1 MAPTGILAFQVR
13 LHARALRRS
22 GEKTTRLA
30 AILSPIA
37 ARAAFPTPMPNP
49 TQVRSMFARIAGSY
63 DLLNRVLS
71 AGVDRRWRRATVT
84 LAGDVRGLRVVDAC
98 SGTGDLALA
107 FRDAGARVVG
117 VDFTREMLV
126 HAVRK
131 DARRTVVFSH
141 GDALRLP
148 VADGS
153 AHVAS
158 VAFGLRNVED
168 RVRGLEE
175 LARVV
180 RPGGKALVL
189 EFTTPPGRVLGTL
202 YRFYFT
208 RLLPLVGRVVS
219 GDDGAYTYL
228 PRTVLSW
235 PSPAELQADMERVGL
250 VDCGHRLLTR
260 GIACLHW
267 GIVPEEAS

>member
-1 MAPTGILAFQVR
+1 
-13 LHARALRRS
+13 
-22 GEKTTRLA
+22 
-30 AILSPIA
+30 
-37 ARAAFPTPMPNP
+37 MPDP

-71 AGVDRRWRRATVT
+71 VGIDRRWRRAALRV
-84 LAGDVRGLRVVDAC
+84 AGDVRGRRVVDAC

-126 HAVRK
+126 RAVAK
-131 DARRTVVFSH
+131 DARARPRTPVVFAH

-148 VADGS
+148 IADRR
-153 AHVAS
+153 AAVAS
-158 VAFGLRNVED
+158 VAFGIRNVAD
-168 RVRGLEE
+168 RRRGLEE

-180 RPGGKALVL
+180 EPGGRVVVL
-189 EFTTPPGRVLGTL
+189 EFTMPPGALLGAL

-208 RLLPLVGRVVS
+208 RVLPLVGRLVS
-219 GDDGAYTYL
+219 GDGGAYTYL
-228 PRTVLSW
+228 PRTVLAW
-235 PSPAELQADMERVGL
+235 PGPDELEAELESVGL
-250 VDCGHRLLTR
+250 VRCGHRLLSR

-267 GIVPEEAS
+267 GTVPEGAV